1 MKFFTAFV
9 AFLLLSVILAQ
20 PPACVPTNDPPKQ
33 DDLWDLRYYYNWG
46 RILHA
51 FAANDEGYDKIQS
64 NGIGYD
70 SWNGAGSL
78 GATISDDGFAK
89 LAEVCGDAAQRS
101 NIKKMWFTKT
111 GQSYQHVFASTNP
124 EDIYVGYVSTK
135 ADACGAKWPVKR
147 WSCLVHDVCRES
159 CEECVVRWETAEW
172 RKGALLAL
180 GIRRGNERRAEKGML
195 ILGFDANIIKMKLL
209 SAVLAALLVSETLAV
224 ACVPQND
231 PPQQADLQDLRYY
244 YNWGRILHAFSAD
257 DAGYKKMQSNG
268 IGYDPTNGAVC
279 GNAAERANIKKMW
292 FTKTGQSYQHVFAST
307 NPADIYVGYVS
318 TKANSCGAKWPVKR
332 WSCLTSPDMMY
343 AGNLNKNPWYA
354 GRQQNGGQVHFYLWE
369 MDKAT
374 RDKQRKGC

>member
-147 WSCLVHDVCRES
+147 WSCLVS
-159 CEECVVRWETAEW
+159 P
-172 RKGALLAL
+172 G
-180 GIRRGNERRAEKGML
+180 
-195 ILGFDANIIKMKLL
+195 
-209 SAVLAALLVSETLAV
+209 
-224 ACVPQND
+224 
-231 PPQQADLQDLRYY
+231 RYY

-268 IGYDPTNGAVC
+268 IGYDPTNGAGSLGGSISDAGFAKLAEVC

-354 GRQQNGGQVHFYLWE
+354 GRQQNGGQTIE
-369 MDKAT
+369 
-374 RDKQRKGC
+374 